1 MAQVQTTSYT
11 MQAFI
16 EDVRNVFR
24 TETDPHVQAKM
35 VSGFMKTL
43 LAVPGWLEEKLEL
56 EEQGGY
62 GRYSLHL
69 DEETGHPGNG
79 WWLMAS
85 VQEPGQDN
93 LPHDHG

>member
-11 MQAFI
+11 MEAFI

-69 DEETGHPGNG
+69 LSLIHISEPTRQRQAREP
-79 WWLMAS
+79 AS
-85 VQEPGQDN
+85 A
-93 LPHDHG
+93 